1 MSDEIFKKIISHAKE
16 YGFVNHLY
24 DNHSELVKG
33 ALSLANQ
40 IAQNSPAAV
49 FGCKKIINY
58 ARDHSNQESLD
69 WISMWNASMLS
80 AKELEEGFKSIQT
93 KTKGNFTDLPK
104 IKNYQLKE

>member
-1 MSDEIFKKIISHAKE
+1 M
-16 YGFVNHLY
+16 
-24 DNHSELVKG
+24 
-33 ALSLANQ
+33 
-40 IAQNSPAAV
+40 

-80 AKELEEGFKSIQT
+80 GKELKEGFKSIQT
-93 KTKGNFTDLPK
+93 KTEGNFTDLPK